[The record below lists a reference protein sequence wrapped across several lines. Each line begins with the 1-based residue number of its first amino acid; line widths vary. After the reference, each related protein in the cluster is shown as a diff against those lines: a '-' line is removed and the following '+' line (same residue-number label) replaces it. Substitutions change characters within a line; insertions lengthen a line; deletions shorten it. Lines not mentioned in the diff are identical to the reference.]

1 MRKAILF
8 LFIIFSFL
16 VLQGNCTQ
24 LVIVATGNTHGALY
38 SCGVC
43 PSTKAGGLARR
54 ATLINKLRK
63 KYKNI
68 LLLDSGKNFA
78 GGVFD
83 EFNQT
88 ASLNLKRSY
97 YLSKVLGFLN
107 YDALCLG
114 EEEFNFGRKFL
125 VDVIKENHLNVVASN
140 IKNMPLNSYIL
151 KKIEKIPIFI
161 LGYVEKQVK
170 NKEPSLEMI
179 DFDSYFSNFVE
190 NLNTQGKH
198 LVILLSSC
206 DDAVLKSFLDKHS
219 QDVPIVISST
229 WDLSLPP
236 FEKYKKTL
244 ILRPAFQ
251 GKSLRLLHLEIE
263 NSEIKNYRFEEVQ
276 IKKEITPHQKI
287 KDMLPRCFR
296 NEDCARGGLYG
307 ECKNP
312 GTLTSF
318 CQYYEAQKINCKVII
333 PKKCVSCNM
342 TAGED
347 LLKRFILG
355 LDCTRISSDTP
366 LANSL
371 IKEFNVELLPAY
383 FIEKSVQKD
392 KGFRRVAMFLKEG
405 KDYFYVKPTFVGGTF
420 FVNRKSI
427 PWRID
432 VFFSPFGRNSL
443 HLVEL
448 LRGLIKKASQLHL
461 EIHFLAQ
468 EEKNGFQT
476 LSGKS
481 YELEEILRCLCI
493 KELYSY
499 SKLLEYLSF
508 RLKDIYSTWWQDP
521 LMKAK
526 LDVDKIKKC
535 AQSKE
540 ILNSLRKNTEL
551 NRELNILL
559 GPYILLENQEIF
571 GISKHTKVED
581 ILNII
586 KKRRR

>member
-1 MRKAILF
+1 
-8 LFIIFSFL
+8 
-16 VLQGNCTQ
+16 
-24 LVIVATGNTHGALY
+24 
-38 SCGVC
+38 
-43 PSTKAGGLARR
+43 
-54 ATLINKLRK
+54 
-63 KYKNI
+63 
-68 LLLDSGKNFA
+68 
-78 GGVFD
+78 
-83 EFNQT
+83 
-88 ASLNLKRSY
+88 
-97 YLSKVLGFLN
+97 
-107 YDALCLG
+107 
-114 EEEFNFGRKFL
+114 
-125 VDVIKENHLNVVASN
+125 
-140 IKNMPLNSYIL
+140 
-151 KKIEKIPIFI
+151 
-161 LGYVEKQVK
+161 
-170 NKEPSLEMI
+170 
-179 DFDSYFSNFVE
+179 
-190 NLNTQGKH
+190 
-198 LVILLSSC
+198 
-206 DDAVLKSFLDKHS
+206 
-219 QDVPIVISST
+219 
-229 WDLSLPP
+229 
-236 FEKYKKTL
+236 
-244 ILRPAFQ
+244 
-251 GKSLRLLHLEIE
+251 
-263 NSEIKNYRFEEVQ
+263 
-276 IKKEITPHQKI
+276 
-287 KDMLPRCFR
+287 
-296 NEDCARGGLYG
+296 
-307 ECKNP
+307 
-312 GTLTSF
+312 
-318 CQYYEAQKINCKVII
+318 
-333 PKKCVSCNM
+333 M

-347 LLKRFILG
+347 LLKNFILG

-432 VFFSPFGRNSL
+432 VFFSPFGRNSS

-448 LRGLIKKASQLHL
+448 LRGLIKKAPQLHL

-581 ILNII
+581 ILNMI